1 MKKEKITIHDLAKK
15 LNITAST
22 VSRALKDHPRISHET
37 KKAVLKIAQ
46 KLNYQPN
53 HIAAALRNG
62 RSKILGIIVPNVDR
76 SFFSSVVFG
85 IEEVANKAGYNV
97 MICQSHE
104 DPNKETDTVEALL
117 NAQVDGVIAS
127 FAKGTEN
134 FDHFL
139 KIKERGVPLVIFDR
153 ANDELGVSHVVID
166 DYLGAYKA
174 VEHLIQQ
181 GCTRIAHFTGTK
193 KVSIFR
199 ERFRGY
205 KEALLKNNIPFDD
218 ALVIESNLQLEDG
231 QKSMLKILKLS
242 KPADG
247 VFSSS
252 ALGAMGALQ
261 VCKSQGIS
269 VPEEV
274 AIIGFSNEKFASFSD
289 PTLTS
294 VEQHSLEMGNTAAQL
309 FFEQMKAKASGKK
322 FIPQK
327 IVLTPTLIV
336 RESSLKSGKQ
346 KEAPL
351 TMLVDKKERQAS

>member
-1 MKKEKITIHDLAKK
+1 MKKDKVTIHDIAEK

-22 VSRALKDHPRISHET
+22 VSRALQNHPRISDET

-76 SFFSSVVFG
+76 SFFSSVVYG
-85 IEEVANKAGYNV
+85 IEEVANKSGYNV

-104 DPNKETDTVEALL
+104 EFDKEVRTVEALL

-127 FAKGTEN
+127 FAKATEN

-166 DYLGAYKA
+166 DFQGAYKA

-181 GCTRIAHFTGTK
+181 GCKRIAHFTGPN
-193 KVSIFR
+193 KVSIYK

-205 KEALLKNNIPFDD
+205 KEALLNNNIAFESS
-218 ALVIESNLQLEDG
+218 LVIESNLLLEDG
-231 QKSMLKILKLS
+231 QKSMQKLLKLS
-242 KPADG
+242 KPVDG

-252 ALGAMGALQ
+252 AFGAMGALQ
-261 VCKSQGIS
+261 VCKMNGIS
-269 VPEEV
+269 VPKQV
-274 AIIGFSNEKFASFSD
+274 AIVGFSNETFTLFSD
-289 PTLTS
+289 PTLTT

-309 FFEQMKAKASGKK
+309 FFDQLNAKSENKN

-336 RESSLKSGKQ
+336 RESSLKSGKSE
-346 KEAPL
+346 K
-351 TMLVDKKERQAS
+351 

>member
-1 MKKEKITIHDLAKK
+1 
-15 LNITAST
+15 
-22 VSRALKDHPRISHET
+22 
-37 KKAVLKIAQ
+37 
-46 KLNYQPN
+46 
-53 HIAAALRNG
+53 
-62 RSKILGIIVPNVDR
+62 
-76 SFFSSVVFG
+76 VVYG

-104 DPNKETDTVEALL
+104 DPKKEADTVEALL

-166 DYLGAYKA
+166 DFLGAYKA

-181 GCTRIAHFTGTK
+181 GCRRIAHLTGTK
-193 KVSIFR
+193 KVSIYK

-205 KEALLKNNIPFDD
+205 KEALLKNNIPFDEE
-218 ALVIESNLQLEDG
+218 LVIESNLQLEDG
-231 QKSMLKILKLS
+231 QKSMQRLLKL
-242 KPADG
+242 PIAVDG

-252 ALGAMGALQ
+252 AFGAMGALQ
-261 VCKSQGIS
+261 ACKTSGIS
-269 VPEEV
+269 VPGQV
-274 AIIGFSNEKFASFSD
+274 AIVGFSNETFGLFSD

-309 FFEQMKAKASGKK
+309 FFEQLNAQAADKK

-327 IVLTPTLIV
+327 IVLTPTLII
-336 RESSLKSGKQ
+336 RESSLKSGK
-346 KEAPL
+346 
-351 TMLVDKKERQAS
+351 KK

>member
-1 MKKEKITIHDLAKK
+1 MAPMKKEKITIHDIAEK

-22 VSRALKDHPRISHET
+22 VSRALKDHPRISEET
-37 KKAVLKIAQ
+37 KKAVLKVAQ

-104 DPNKETDTVEALL
+104 DPNKEADTVEALL

-134 FDHFL
+134 FEHFL
-139 KIKERGVPLVIFDR
+139 KIKGRGVPLVIFDR
-153 ANDELGVSHVVID
+153 ANDELGVSHVVTD

-181 GCTRIAHFTGTK
+181 GCQRIAHFTGSN
-193 KVSIFR
+193 KVSIYR

-205 KEALLKNNIPFDD
+205 KEALLKYNIPFDEE
-218 ALVIESNLQLEDG
+218 LVMETNLQLEDG
-231 QKSMLKILKLS
+231 QKSMLRLLKLAN
-242 KPADG
+242 PVDG

-252 ALGAMGALQ
+252 ALAAMGALQ
-261 VCKSQGIS
+261 VCKNNSIS
-269 VPEEV
+269 VPERV
-274 AIIGFSNEKFASFSD
+274 AIVGFSNEKFALFSD

-309 FFEQMKAKASGKK
+309 FFEQLNAKASGKK

-327 IVLTPTLIV
+327 IVLTPTLII
-336 RESSLKSGKQ
+336 RESSMKSGK
-346 KEAPL
+346 
-351 TMLVDKKERQAS
+351 KK